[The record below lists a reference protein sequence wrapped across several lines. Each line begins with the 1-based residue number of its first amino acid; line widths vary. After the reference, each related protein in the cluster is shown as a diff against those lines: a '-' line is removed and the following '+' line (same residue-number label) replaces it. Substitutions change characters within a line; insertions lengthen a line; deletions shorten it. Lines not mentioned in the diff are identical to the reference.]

1 MALACNSIT
10 LQIQGCG
17 GVLVT
22 RLIHPRAAKGSKPFT
37 IEGMHAMRL
46 ARPFLLPLL
55 MATGAFVFIIL
66 ASKRGAFSEMEAAR
80 S

>member
-22 RLIHPRAAKGSKPFT
+22 RLIRHKAEMTSKPFT
-37 IEGMHAMRL
+37 IDRLQAMRL
-46 ARPFLLPLL
+46 AF
-55 MATGAFVFIIL
+55 
-66 ASKRGAFSEMEAAR
+66 
-80 S
+80 